1 MFTKL
6 LCLSAL
12 TLALSWFSVRSS
24 PFSRAIS
31 RPFKPGNHPGKG
43 DKLNNKKKVVK
54 CLYLHQI
61 WFECLQSSF
70 VCLPWHWLLA
80 GLACVLHPFPGLFPG
95 RWNWKQI
102 SFAVKGQFFV
112 GDQWWSLWLWSPFW
126 NWTFLNPRCLQL
138 QRVRTLYVAPSVP
151 KLKRK
156 IHEWMNEFW
165 ILNFKNWYKGGFFQ
179 KVMMDLSFPQTDKI
193 LLFFRAWILILL
205 YFKRLKSC
213 QIRAWRLI

>member
-1 MFTKL
+1 MDFGL
-6 LCLSAL
+6 LANKRGQISPLSRKFEFPAL
-12 TLALSWFSVRSS
+12 FSKQLIQTFCSGEKFDTFFGAMWPKS
-24 PFSRAIS
+24 KATFIW
-31 RPFKPGNHPGKG
+31 KW
-43 DKLNNKKKVVK
+43 
-54 CLYLHQI
+54 LYLHQI

-102 SFAVKGQFFV
+102 SSAVKGQFFV
-112 GDQWWSLWLWSPFW
+112 GDLWWSLWLWSPFW

-156 IHEWMNEFW
+156 NEWMNEWMNEYFW
-165 ILNFKNWYKGGFFQ
+165 TLETDLGKTVFFISAKFEIIKDGSKYNLTLNSSVKLAFHKTY
-179 KVMMDLSFPQTDKI
+179 S
-193 LLFFRAWILILL
+193 
-205 YFKRLKSC
+205 
-213 QIRAWRLI
+213 